1 MNKTKGG
8 GVKESKQ
15 VVLYGNSIILG
26 TIGAS
31 LKLCSGLE
39 VTALPQKEPQLLGAL
54 NPDVLVFDLDATHP
68 QEVLSLFAND
78 PAMLLIGISPDVNL
92 VQVWSAR
99 QIRKL
104 STPDL
109 LDLIKNGT
117 DLSAE
122 QRIDANQVFRAT

>member
-1 MNKTKGG
+1 
-8 GVKESKQ
+8 VKESKQ

-39 VTALPQKEPQLLGAL
+39 VTALPQKEPQLLDVL

-68 QEVLSLFAND
+68 QEVLPLFAND
-78 PAMLLIGISPDVNL
+78 PATLLIGISPDVNL

-99 QIRKL
+99 QIREL